1 MNRDDIQSRLTQILA
16 TIAPEMDPAALDP
29 TLDLREQL
37 DIDSMDLLNFITAI
51 HKQLGVNIPEA
62 HSASRDRLSL
72 SRRHL
77 PRRLTPH
84 HSGARTA
91 I

>member
-1 MNRDDIQSRLTQILA
+1 MNRDEIQSRLTQILA

-62 HSASRDRLSL
+62 DYPLLTSLAACVDYVAERL
-72 SRRHL
+72 
-77 PRRLTPH
+77 
-84 HSGARTA
+84 
-91 I
+91 

>member
-1 MNRDDIQSRLTQILA
+1 MNRDEIQSRLTQILG
-16 TIAPEMDPAALDP
+16 TIAPEMDAAALDP

-62 HSASRDRLSL
+62 DY
-72 SRRHL
+72 
-77 PRRLTPH
+77 PRLT
-84 HSGARTA
+84 SLAACVDYVAERR
-91 I
+91 